1 MRIILAGILLF
12 GSELALSQ
20 LAIQSIAGRASTG
33 QTDFRVLTL
42 PFWDDF
48 SMSAGR
54 PDTLLWKAGDDVY
67 INSTLARNAP
77 TLNVATFDGLT
88 AMGAM
93 HGAGTDSNGPTDSLA
108 SQIIDLSQ
116 VDIQDSQTI
125 FLSFYWQ
132 GKGNGERPDEIDSLL
147 LQFLNDTLEWQTV
160 WKKLGTDIT
169 SDSTFTQEII
179 QINPPYIHQ
188 NFRFRFQSYGRPSGP
203 FDTWHIDYVYLN
215 SNRNLDDLSHFD
227 RALSGQP
234 SSPVSPYYSIPAE
247 VLFQNPTLFNGQQFL
262 ATNLD
267 SQPNPLQLFTSV
279 RNLTTGEMYGEFPS
293 DESAYAP
300 FEFRTVTSD
309 ALIGENIP
317 VQVTP
322 LDSQV
327 LEVKHYINS
336 GDKFLFEEVVGT
348 DTLFLPVNLKIND
361 TISSR
366 LLLHDYYAYDDGTAE
381 YAAGLNE
388 KNSKIAIKYV
398 LFEPDTLTHIDLH
411 FPTIVPTAAGKT
423 INVMIWRRLFPQEQ
437 LLQYISHPITANT
450 QLNQFQR
457 VKLVKPILVTDT
469 LYIGFQQVVQDYV
482 PIGLDRNNSSSLKA
496 YGGTV
501 YTKTSEDWV
510 LNERIIGA
518 FMIRP
523 VFSPASDFVLNAP
536 QLQDELVIFPNP
548 TTGAMRFSR
557 SFDRIEV
564 MDMSGRI
571 IQTEAGSFINL
582 SGEPGVYVLRLYA
595 NDELIL
601 KKIVLHK

>member
-1 MRIILAGILLF
+1 MRIVLAGIFLL
-12 GSELALSQ
+12 GSQWVFSQ
-20 LAIQSIAGRASTG
+20 FTIQPIAGSTTIR
-33 QTDFRVLTL
+33 QTDFRVVSL

-48 SMSAGR
+48 STSTGR

-67 INSTLARNAP
+67 INSSLAINTP

-88 AMGAM
+88 GTGAM
-93 HGAGTDSNGPTDSLA
+93 HGGDTDFNGPTDSLA
-108 SQIIDLSQ
+108 SQIIDLTPAAAQ
-116 VDIQDSQTI
+116 NPETI

-160 WKKLGTDIT
+160 WKKLGTDIV

-179 QINPPYIHQ
+179 QIVPPYIHQ
-188 NFRFRFQSYGRPSGP
+188 NFRFRFQAYGRPSGP

-215 SNRNLDDLSHFD
+215 SNRNAGDLSHFD

-234 SSPVSPYYSIPAE
+234 TSPFSPYHIIPAE
-247 VLFQNPTLFNGQQFL
+247 VLFQNPTLFKGQQFL

-267 SQPNPLQLFTSV
+267 SQPNPLQLVTSV
-279 RNLTTGEMYGEFPS
+279 RNLTTSETYGEFPS
-293 DESAYAP
+293 DQNAYLP

-309 ALIGENIP
+309 TLLGASIP
-317 VQVTP
+317 SQIAP

-348 DTLFLPVNLKIND
+348 DTLFLPINLKIND
-361 TISSR
+361 TITTQ

-388 KNSKIAIKYV
+388 RNSKLAIKYV
-398 LFEPDTLTHIDLH
+398 LFEQDTLTHIDLH
-411 FPTIVPTAAGKT
+411 FPTIIPSAAGKT

-457 VKLVKPILVTDT
+457 VKLVKPIVVTDT

-482 PIGLDRNNSSSLKA
+482 PIGLDRNNPSSMNA

-523 VFSPASDFVLNAP
+523 VFSPASDFVLSNP
-536 QLQDELVIFPNP
+536 LQQPELVIYPNP
-548 TTGAMRFSR
+548 TKGLVQFSR
-557 SFDRIEV
+557 SFEKIVV
-564 MDMSGRI
+564 MDLSGKT
-571 IQTEAGSFINL
+571 IQTGSGSSLNF
-582 SGEPGVYVLRLYA
+582 SGEPGVYILHLHA
-595 NDELIL
+595 EDELIL
-601 KKIVLHK
+601 KKIVFHK